1 MLFTNQQK
9 HIMTANTQLSES
21 AIQKQVIKALEQEGW
36 TCVKLIQTT
45 LNGMPDLLCLRG
57 GMTMFIEVKSET
69 GKASKLQLHRIQQLK
84 MNGFG
89 AYVVSSVKQ
98 LYVMGLIS
106 EL

>member
-1 MLFTNQQK
+1 MS
-9 HIMTANTQLSES
+9 ASTQLSEA
-21 AIQKQVIKALEQEGW
+21 AIQRMVMKALEAAGW
-36 TCVKLIQTT
+36 TCVKLIQTN

-57 GMTMFIEVKSET
+57 GMTMFIEVKSQT
-69 GKASKLQLHRIQQLK
+69 GKASPMQLHRIHQLK

-98 LYVMGLIS
+98 LYMMGLIS

>member
-1 MLFTNQQK
+1 MK
-9 HIMTANTQLSES
+9 ESIRLSEA
-21 AIQKQVIKALEQEGW
+21 AIQRQVMKALEKEGW
-36 TCVKLIQTT
+36 TCVKLIQTN

-69 GKASKLQLHRIQQLK
+69 GKVSPMQLHRIEKLK

-98 LYVMGLIS
+98 LYVMGLIR
-106 EL
+106 ELCN

>member
-1 MLFTNQQK
+1 MNQQK
-9 HIMTANTQLSES
+9 PTMRSGTQLSEA
-21 AIQKQVIKALEQEGW
+21 AIQRMVMKALEKEGW
-36 TCVKLIQTT
+36 TCVKLIQTN
-45 LNGMPDLLCLRG
+45 LNGMPDLLCLRA
-57 GMTMFIEVKSET
+57 GMTMFVEVKSET
-69 GKASKLQLHRIQQLK
+69 GKASPMQLHRIHQLK

>member
-1 MLFTNQQK
+1 MSASTP
-9 HIMTANTQLSES
+9 LSEA
-21 AIQKQVIKALEQEGW
+21 AIQRQIIKALEVAGW
-36 TCVKLIQTT
+36 TCVKLIQTN
-45 LNGMPDLLCLRG
+45 LNGMPDLMCLRG
-57 GMTMFIEVKSET
+57 GMTMFVEVKSET

-98 LYVMGLIS
+98 LYMMGLIS

>member
-1 MLFTNQQK
+1 MSASTPP
-9 HIMTANTQLSES
+9 SEA
-21 AIQKQVIKALEQEGW
+21 AIQRQVMKALEKEGW
-36 TCVKLIQTT
+36 TCVKLIQTN

-57 GMTMFIEVKSET
+57 GMTMFVEVKSET
-69 GKASKLQLHRIQQLK
+69 GKASPMQLHRIHQLK

>member
-1 MLFTNQQK
+1 MS
-9 HIMTANTQLSES
+9 ASTQLSEA
-21 AIQKQVIKALEQEGW
+21 AIQRQIMKALEKEGW
-36 TCVKLIQTT
+36 TCVKLIQTN
-45 LNGMPDLLCLRG
+45 LNGMPDLLCMRH
-57 GMTMFIEVKSET
+57 GMTMFVEVKSET

-98 LYVMGLIS
+98 LYMMGLIS

>member
-1 MLFTNQQK
+1 MSVSTRP
-9 HIMTANTQLSES
+9 SEA
-21 AIQKQVIKALEQEGW
+21 AIQRQVMKALEGAGW
-36 TCVKLIQTT
+36 TCVKLIQTN
-45 LNGMPDLLCLRG
+45 LNGMPDLMCLRG

-69 GKASKLQLHRIQQLK
+69 GKASKLQLHRIHQLK

-98 LYVMGLIS
+98 LYMMGLIS